1 LSALNDRDALETLVA
16 LKKDELQHCTLQ
28 LWIPDKSSEEGFYL
42 GTHDHGVALCD
53 LPLSAIGGEL
63 LKIVKNACETSKDFS
78 SLSAIRTGFWPI
90 ILTACRPLQTARSAA
105 ILDSY
110 GVFPA
115 QTLSVPSRETIPL

>member
-42 GTHDHGVALCD
+42 ATHDHGVALCD
-53 LPLSAIGGEL
+53 LPLSATGGEL

-78 SLSAIRTGFWPI
+78 SLSAIRTGFW
-90 ILTACRPLQTARSAA
+90 TARSAA